1 MLPPIV
7 AEAHGD
13 AATVAVTLAYPI
25 GDLLLLIF
33 TIGALGMTGWRPG
46 RVWLLIAASMLLNAI
61 ADSTY
66 LYQTATNTYRVGSLA
81 EAMWPAAAVLLAI
94 AAWTP
99 WPRRGAGGWRI
110 GGWWW
115 CQRSRCSRRWAYS
128 STATSTTSSRWER

>member
-1 MLPPIV
+1 M
-7 AEAHGD
+7 
-13 AATVAVTLAYPI
+13 ATPRTVTVTLAYPI

-66 LYQTATNTYRVGSLA
+66 LYQTATNTYPCGLLA
-81 EAMWPAAAVLLAI
+81 EACGP
-94 AAWTP
+94 
-99 WPRRGAGGWRI
+99 PRRSCWRSPPGHRGRRRHDGGSRI

-115 CQRSRCSRRWAYS
+115 CPGSRCSRRWGCS
-128 STATSTTSSRWER
+128 STATSIISSRWAL